1 MLNFGLLA
9 QWVLSKRELPNL
21 NRAGCYQQPGM
32 GEVLLYIDVLC
43 IIDLMVLQ
51 HRADTEDSV
60 AAVIRDTC
68 SFEFLSVY
76 ENGTSCGS
84 LGVLEF
90 VCTTQ

>member
-51 HRADTEDSV
+51 HRADTEGKC
-60 AAVIRDTC
+60 C
-68 SFEFLSVY
+68 SSDQGYVFLLVPIGLCY
-76 ENGTSCGS
+76 PI
-84 LGVLEF
+84 L
-90 VCTTQ
+90 